1 MWCIATFSCIGQYF
15 PLLFAGFVGKYGK
28 RKSMMIDSLTY
39 CAGFAL
45 MGLAVNAEMLYA
57 AKFILGK

>member
-1 MWCIATFSCIGQYF
+1 
-15 PLLFAGFVGKYGK
+15 
-28 RKSMMIDSLTY
+28 MMVDSLTY

-57 AKFILGK
+57 AKFILGKLMLGFQKSHYGSNTKTIY